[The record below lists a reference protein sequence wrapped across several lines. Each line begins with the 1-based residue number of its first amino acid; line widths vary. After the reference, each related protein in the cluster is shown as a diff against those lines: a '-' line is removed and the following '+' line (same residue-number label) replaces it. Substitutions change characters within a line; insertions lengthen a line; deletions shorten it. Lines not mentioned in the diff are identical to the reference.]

1 MQVMQIENN
10 IKNESSDN
18 IIKRNRPSKEQRYQK
33 EREELIQKINS
44 IIGIDDIRNSVYL
57 YDLENNEILK
67 EKLRELSETEIKKY
81 YKCGTWSYY
90 TRNKKDV
97 LVLLRNIYKDDG
109 YEITMKQKTIERN
122 NKKMR
127 NTLYYFNKINI

>member
-1 MQVMQIENN
+1 LIEKLNM
-10 IKNESSDN
+10 
-18 IIKRNRPSKEQRYQK
+18 
-33 EREELIQKINS
+33 
-44 IIGIDDIRNSVYL
+44 IIGIDEKQNSVFL

-67 EKLRELSETEIKKY
+67 EKLVELSKNEIKRY

-90 TRNKKDV
+90 TRDNKDV

-122 NKKMR
+122 NIKLR
-127 NTLYYFNKINI
+127 NTVYYFNKIIV

>member
-1 MQVMQIENN
+1 MEILTINKE
-10 IKNESSDN
+10 
-18 IIKRNRPSKEQRYQK
+18 IKRRNKPSKEQRYTK
-33 EREELIQKINS
+33 ERQELIEKLNM
-44 IIGIDDIRNSVYL
+44 IIGIDEKQNSVFL

-67 EKLRELSETEIKKY
+67 EKLVELSKNEIKRY

-90 TRNKKDV
+90 TRDNKDV

-122 NKKMR
+122 NIKLR
-127 NTLYYFNKINI
+127 NTVYYFNKVVV